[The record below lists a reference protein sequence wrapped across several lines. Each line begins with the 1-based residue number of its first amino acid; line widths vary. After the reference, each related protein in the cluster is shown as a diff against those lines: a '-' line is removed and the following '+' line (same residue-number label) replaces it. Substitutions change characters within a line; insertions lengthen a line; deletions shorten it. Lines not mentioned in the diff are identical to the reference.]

1 MWHKYLYSDQET
13 LFPFFFFFSQ
23 SCNVLQ
29 DRIQCRK
36 VLSNYATQNQKR
48 KKNLLI
54 SLLLCTLRGLVSYLP
69 SSTENINFRDEKTIL
84 GGEKESTNQIFP
96 QKCWLKY
103 EGWEENSA
111 CIKFSKLSSKYH
123 GLAQFNFSQNDPAVY
138 HWFA

>member
-1 MWHKYLYSDQET
+1 M
-13 LFPFFFFFSQ
+13 
-23 SCNVLQ
+23 LQ

-36 VLSNYATQNQKR
+36 VLSNYGTQNQKR

-96 QKCWLKY
+96 QKC
-103 EGWEENSA
+103 
-111 CIKFSKLSSKYH
+111 
-123 GLAQFNFSQNDPAVY
+123 
-138 HWFA
+138 